1 MIEAGPW
8 AAAAVVEQTVC
19 EERQGI
25 VPWLLVLVP
34 GLGMLELL
42 LTWAAGG
49 GRLLHFDPTKLLA

>member
-25 VPWLLVLVP
+25 GPWLLVLVP

-42 LTWAAGG
+42 LTWAAG
-49 GRLLHFDPTKLLA
+49 